1 MIKNFQN
8 SRVYQKDKV
17 EVIFRIQELKMI
29 RYLTTDKDYLRK
41 NTSWKLIM
49 ILKKEYLQ
57 DGLIGPKNY
66 KMKKHCFG
74 NL

>member
-8 SRVYQKDKV
+8 SRVYQKDKA

-41 NTSWKLIM
+41 NTS
-49 ILKKEYLQ
+49 
-57 DGLIGPKNY
+57 
-66 KMKKHCFG
+66 
-74 NL
+74 